1 MGGWWWWL
9 GTVVIGRRGG
19 REMWWLGSVVVGDR
33 GLERR
38 AVRRGGCKTQKLR
51 FSLACSVEALFTRSE
66 CHHELAPMR
75 AHSYVMDGG
84 ELQVERAIGKT
95 KQQLDRVWVAPSDS
109 PRADEVLVLI
119 DLPIDEAGTIPPKRV
134 RPHHHHND
142 HEHQHQHAGSP

>member
-84 ELQVERAIGKT
+84 ELQVERATGKT
-95 KQQLDRVWVAPSDS
+95 QQQLDRVWVVPSDS
-109 PRADEVLVLI
+109 PRARSRAKSRLLCS
-119 DLPIDEAGTIPPKRV
+119 TRV
-134 RPHHHHND
+134 RFRLLQLCVCD
-142 HEHQHQHAGSP
+142 LGVG